1 MQAESSNFASLLF
14 DQGFQSAPIAIHEKN
29 LKTADI
35 LVLLFAQQQLLTV
48 SYSVDTSL
56 DTHLTVFSK
65 QNANNGQ

>member
-29 LKTADI
+29 LKTADV
-35 LVLLFAQQQLLTV
+35 LVLLFAQQLLTV
-48 SYSVDTSL
+48 SYSVDTSF